1 MKNILFIVDGLSSE
15 QLGNGISGINLAG
28 FEDGILISADE
39 LLVKD
44 WRFSNIL
51 KFMSGIII
59 PQVVSPTT

>member
-1 MKNILFIVDGLSSE
+1 MKNILFIIDGFSFE
-15 QLGNGISGINLAG
+15 QLGNGVSGVDLAG
-28 FEDGILISADE
+28 LEDGILISADE
-39 LLVKD
+39 FLVEN